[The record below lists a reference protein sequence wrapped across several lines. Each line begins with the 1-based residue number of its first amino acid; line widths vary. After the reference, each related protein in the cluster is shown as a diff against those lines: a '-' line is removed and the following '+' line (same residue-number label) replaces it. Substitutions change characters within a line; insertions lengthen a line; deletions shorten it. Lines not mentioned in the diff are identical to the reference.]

1 MDYFSKFL
9 RTTGQP
15 SPKAQ
20 VDPAQEFH
28 NSWNAVKVVLKKSYP
43 LSRAYPLCFILEYF
57 VDAR

>member
-28 NSWNAVKVVLKKSYP
+28 NSWNAVKVVLKSYS
-43 LSRAYPLCFILEYF
+43 LSP
-57 VDAR
+57 D

>member
-9 RTTGQP
+9 RTSGQP

-20 VDPAQEFH
+20 VDPAHEFH
-28 NSWNAVKVVLKKSYP
+28 NSWNAVKVILNNYP
-43 LSRAYPLCFILEYF
+43 LSPAYPLCFILEYF